1 MERIKEET
9 SNKEILSLLKPIMVF
24 RLSLA
29 TIFLFIGS
37 IGIRENRYPFFICI
51 GVFFF
56 TAALHLFQIRS
67 QRRHFFLNIQ
77 IFLDV
82 VIVTSLIAF
91 AESAGAIF
99 VFLYLIPIF
108 SAALFFGERES
119 VIVGLISG
127 ILYSS
132 TLLLSHFNLPEGARE
147 YNDAQLFYYM
157 FLVLIIFGVVGFLC
171 GRLVKVLKQ
180 KGEELS
186 KLKSLHDLILLN
198 MNSGLITTDTNNRI
212 IYTNRATQEML
223 GFGEDEIKGKKLSDL
238 FWDTYNGDEVPF
250 DPKDIDVKAT
260 HTEKSEL
267 LGGTKNG
274 RKIPIG
280 YNLSIIRNEAGESV
294 GKIVVF
300 TDLTEVK
307 ELEEKLRQADKLKAI
322 GELAAGIAHEI
333 RNPLASI
340 SGSIE
345 MLADSVELS
354 EENLKLLR
362 IILKESDRLNQ
373 IIEEF
378 LTYAKEGTLDIQK
391 KNILNIVREVVDLLK
406 DDYTFSKNVRI
417 ELANCTKDNL
427 EVLGD
432 ELQLKQVL
440 INLLRNSSEAMPE
453 GGTIK
458 IVVESSNGDG
468 KDILIKIIDTGI
480 GIPPEEQKR
489 IFEPFYTTKKKG
501 LGIGLSIAEKIIRTH
516 RGEISIESREGKG
529 TTITVLL
536 PKYLEKSS

>member
-1 MERIKEET
+1 MKRIKEET

-29 TIFLFIGS
+29 TIFFIIGS
-37 IGIRENRYPFFICI
+37 IGIRENRHPFFICI

-56 TAALHLFQIRS
+56 TAALHLFQVWP

-108 SAALFFGERES
+108 SAALFFEERAS

-132 TLLLSHFNLPEGARE
+132 TLLLSHFNLSEGARK
-147 YNDAQLFYYM
+147 YGDVQLFYYM

-198 MNSGLITTDTNNRI
+198 MNSGLITTDTDNRI

-223 GFGEDEIKGKKLSDL
+223 GFGEDEIKGKRLSDL
-238 FWDTYNGDEVPF
+238 LWDIYNGDEEPF
-250 DPKDIDVKAT
+250 EPKDINVKAT
-260 HTEKSEL
+260 RTEKSEL
-267 LGGTKNG
+267 LGRTKNG

-280 YNLSIIRNEAGESV
+280 YNLSIIRNESGEPV
-294 GKIVVF
+294 GKIIVF
-300 TDLTEVK
+300 TDLTKVK

-362 IILKESDRLNQ
+362 IILKESDKLNQ
-373 IIEEF
+373 TIEEF

-391 KNILNIVREVVDLLK
+391 RNILDIIKEVVDLLK
-406 DDYTFSKNVRI
+406 DDYTFGKNVAI
-417 ELANCTKDNL
+417 ELDNCTKNNL

-432 ELQLKQVL
+432 ELQLKQVF

-468 KDILIKIIDTGI
+468 KDILIKITDTGI
-480 GIPPEEQKR
+480 GIPSQEQKR

-501 LGIGLSIAEKIIRTH
+501 LGIGLSIAEKIIRSH
-516 RGEISIESREGKG
+516 RGDISIESREGKG
-529 TTITVLL
+529 TTLTVCL
-536 PKYLEKSS
+536 PKYLDKSS